1 MSIQEDMVFELT
13 KRCLRERWTAQET
26 PGDVTTRSELLA
38 LFDVIG
44 SPSWADA
51 EEVHVSGQTSY
62 HNAVFL

>member
-1 MSIQEDMVFELT
+1 M
-13 KRCLRERWTAQET
+13 

-51 EEVHVSGQTSY
+51 ELVQVSHAQALLLIRGSERDKNLQIP
-62 HNAVFL
+62 

>member
-1 MSIQEDMVFELT
+1 MS
-13 KRCLRERWTAQET
+13 RERWSSGNV

-51 EEVHVSGQTSY
+51 ELVQVIHGQATP
-62 HNAVFL
+62 LPR